1 MTNSQPELKVLVS
14 RRRIAAV
21 VKRLAEEIRQD
32 YAGQNPLVV
41 GILNGS
47 FVFLADLVRA
57 IDMPVQVDFVK
68 LASYGSGTQSSGR
81 ITVLLDLNCRLKA
94 ARCW

>member
-41 GILNGS
+41 GILNG
-47 FVFLADLVRA
+47 
-57 IDMPVQVDFVK
+57 
-68 LASYGSGTQSSGR
+68 
-81 ITVLLDLNCRLKA
+81 
-94 ARCW
+94 